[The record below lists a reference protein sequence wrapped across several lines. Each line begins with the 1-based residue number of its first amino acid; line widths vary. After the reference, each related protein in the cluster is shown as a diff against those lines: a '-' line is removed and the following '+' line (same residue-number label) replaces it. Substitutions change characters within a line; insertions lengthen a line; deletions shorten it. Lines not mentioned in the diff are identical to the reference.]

1 MTESQTTLHE
11 SNARMKKVPIQERS
25 VLVRDSILVNG
36 YGVDRICLRQ
46 RFSELFS
53 PFYSIT
59 HLANAPRS
67 FPASHIRF
75 ETQAAF
81 QVWVV

>member
-11 SNARMKKVPIQERS
+11 SNARMKKVPIQE
-25 VLVRDSILVNG
+25 
-36 YGVDRICLRQ
+36 